1 MNEKD
6 GKTVKPRM
14 TALLLVAALL
24 MGALGAGS
32 EGAIAAR
39 NRHGAKKLQSF
50 SNGTAIAIPSNA
62 MSIPTSIAVSGFDT
76 PIADVDV
83 SLNILTHPAAS
94 DLDILLVGP
103 GGQMALIMSDGGGPA
118 ANDSLTFSDQA
129 ATQLG
134 SSDALTSG
142 TFQPTNYDFSSA
154 TDVFVSPPAPVN
166 TPPSGSSLAVFNGTN
181 ANGTWTLFVRE
192 QDNVPVETGTIA
204 AGWSL
209 RITTANGVP
218 VTESDQ
224 FQATAGQTL
233 SVEAA
238 GVLENDSDP
247 DGDFLTATLAGEP
260 RKGKVTLEPDGAF
273 TYTPGKKARGTDDFS
288 YLAQDARGLTALDTV
303 TIQIKGKKKKGKK

>member
-6 GKTVKPRM
+6 WMIVKSR
-14 TALLLVAALL
+14 AAVVGLVAALL
-24 MGALGAGS
+24 VGTLGAGLD
-32 EGAIAAR
+32 GAVAAR

-50 SNGTAIAIPSNA
+50 SNASTIAIPSNA
-62 MSIPTSIAVSGFDT
+62 MATPTSIAVSGFDT

-83 SLNILTHPAAS
+83 SLNTLTHPTAS

-103 GGQMALIMSDGGGPA
+103 GGQMALIMSDAGDDA

-129 ATQLG
+129 ATQLA

-154 TDVFVSPPAPVN
+154 TDVFVSPPAPVA
-166 TPPSGSSLAVFNGTN
+166 TPPSGSSLAVFNGTD

-218 VTESDQ
+218 VTEPER

-247 DGDFLTATLAGEP
+247 DGDFLTAILAGQPKKGAVTLA
-260 RKGKVTLEPDGAF
+260 PDGSF
-273 TYTPGKKARGTDDFS
+273 SYRSSKKAKGTDSFT
-288 YLAQDARGLTALDTV
+288 YLAQDASGLSNLETV
-303 TIQIKGKKKKGKK
+303 NIQIKGKKKKGKK